1 MYKIIITT
9 LALYLFCEILCHG
22 FALFVRKILQN
33 TNKLHMNSSEH
44 HQFIQQFFY
53 RTMLLLS
60 IALMSHFYTEMT
72 FFEQNNWLR
81 FTWSIAFISL
91 IVFILWWLNALIIRQ
106 VILKQSQQHSV
117 SQVFKQKIGYIM
129 RHPFEFRYLYINPDY
144 LKRSLWMNRFL
155 SVVALFIAFIDTL
168 LLFNIVHSYLI
179 KP

>member
-9 LALYLFCEILCHG
+9 LGLYLFCEILCHG
-22 FALFVRKILQN
+22 FALFVRKILQH
-33 TNKLHMNSSEH
+33 TEKLQMNSVAH
-44 HQFIQQFFY
+44 LKFIQQFFY

-60 IALMSHFYTEMT
+60 IALMSHFYTEIA
-72 FFEQNNWLR
+72 FFEKNNWVG

-91 IVFILWWLNALIIRQ
+91 IVLILWWLNALIIRQ
-106 VILKQSQQHSV
+106 VILKQSQQQSITH
-117 SQVFKQKIGYIM
+117 VFKQKIGYIM
-129 RHPFEFRYLYINPDY
+129 RHPFEFRYLYTNPDY

-155 SVVALFIAFIDTL
+155 SVVALFMAFIDTL